1 MKRSENRI
9 LTTHVGSLIRP
20 KALLDAGKDHAHGP
34 AYQQELKRVVVDVV
48 AKQAAAGI
56 DIVNDGE
63 YGKSGWANYSLERLT
78 GFEPRPD
85 KLYEAV
91 WLGRDRIRFAE
102 FMKAEFPRGA
112 IGTPGHGC
120 AGPKARSG
128 ELPAVGFQSQIKN
141 LSPRAVDQQ
150 SKILSTPSLNRC
162 PRALCYHSSP
172 CTSILPN

>member
-1 MKRSENRI
+1 MKRSEQRI

-20 KALLDAGKDHAHGP
+20 KTVLDGAKDRDPAHR
-34 AYQQELKRVVVDVV
+34 ASHEQELRRAVAEVV
-48 AKQAAAGI
+48 AQQAKAGV

-63 YGKSGWANYSLERLT
+63 FGKSGWANYSLERLS

-112 IGTPGHGC
+112 TGTAGH
-120 AGPKARSG
+120 
-128 ELPAVGFQSQIKN
+128 
-141 LSPRAVDQQ
+141 
-150 SKILSTPSLNRC
+150 
-162 PRALCYHSSP
+162 
-172 CTSILPN
+172 